1 DRAGPRHLS
10 GLTET
15 LSRHNLQLWWTGRDL
30 NPRPSGVLTLQ
41 ACKPDVLR
49 PDMSV
54 YQAELPAHVSAAS
67 MVVGLNLVGGA
78 AAGTL
83 TPCRWFE
90 PGLQAPMA
98 KAFLSTFQ
106 ACTLPSYVTA
116 ATKNRPFVEE
126 YVSFQEG
133 GSMKQA
139 CSGGATGRDLSRSH
153 LLHQSIHFFS
163 TEYVLFQRTC

>member
-1 DRAGPRHLS
+1 
-10 GLTET
+10 
-15 LSRHNLQLWWTGRDL
+15 
-30 NPRPSGVLTLQ
+30 
-41 ACKPDVLR
+41 
-49 PDMSV
+49 M
-54 YQAELPAHVSAAS
+54 
-67 MVVGLNLVGGA
+67 LVGPPPGRSHLV
-78 AAGTL
+78 G
-83 TPCRWFE
+83 WFE

-116 ATKNRPFVEE
+116 ATKNRAFVEE

-163 TEYVLFQRTC
+163 TEYVLFQRTCTTRWSVDTSVSRIRAWKEFKFLQKCYEIPGRLTPVLTEIWQVQNEN

>member
-1 DRAGPRHLS
+1 
-10 GLTET
+10 
-15 LSRHNLQLWWTGRDL
+15 
-30 NPRPSGVLTLQ
+30 
-41 ACKPDVLR
+41 
-49 PDMSV
+49 MSV
-54 YQAELPAHVSAAS
+54 YQAELPAHFSAVSV
-67 MVVGLNLVGGA
+67 VVGLNLVGGPPP
-78 AAGTL
+78 GRSHL
-83 TPCRWFE
+83 VGWFE

-116 ATKNRPFVEE
+116 ATKNRAFVEE

-139 CSGGATGRDLSRSH
+139 CSGGAAGIDLSRSH

-163 TEYVLFQRTC
+163 RECVLFQ

>member
-1 DRAGPRHLS
+1 
-10 GLTET
+10 
-15 LSRHNLQLWWTGRDL
+15 
-30 NPRPSGVLTLQ
+30 
-41 ACKPDVLR
+41 
-49 PDMSV
+49 
-54 YQAELPAHVSAAS
+54 

-116 ATKNRPFVEE
+116 ATKNRQRVEE
-126 YVSFQEG
+126 YVSFQDRR
-133 GSMKQA
+133 SSKRSFHA
-139 CSGGATGRDLSRSH
+139 SSWYRSFRDLFCYTNSSIYLEPKMSFFNEHARRDELSRLVCLESELGSCPNCCKSAMKSH
-153 LLHQSIHFFS
+153 R
-163 TEYVLFQRTC
+163 V